1 MQCSTLLT
9 ALHCTKYILTSLH
22 CTKHAMGKPAGRQ
35 PLPKAERRS
44 ERIFV
49 YVTPAEYR
57 AVKTHRKRGQTI
69 SDFVRDAIIAALRPT
84 PEPSP
89 PPAGGGSHV
98 ADPPHTAHGGGP
110 AHGGPRSMGPS
121 SQHRASPQPQ
131 HGAPGAH
138 QAQGG
143 SHVADPPHTAHG
155 GGPAHGGPRS
165 MGPSS
170 QHRASPQPQHG
181 APGAHQAQGSPHIAD
196 PPPSPHTAPSQQQP
210 APAVTAEEVKRRL
223 TQAGVEGW
231 KAFTAADK
239 DPQRVADILGRSGGL
254 SPGAIFNRI
263 VRPGA

>member
-1 MQCSTLLT
+1 
-9 ALHCTKYILTSLH
+9 
-22 CTKHAMGKPAGRQ
+22 MGKTFGRP
-35 PLPKAERRS
+35 PLPKAEKRS
-44 ERIFV
+44 ERILT

-57 AVKTHRKRGQTI
+57 AIKAHRKRGQTI
-69 SDFVRDAIIAALRPT
+69 SDFTRETLLAACQAG

-89 PPAGGGSHV
+89 PPAGGGSHI
-98 ADPPHTAHGGGP
+98 
-110 AHGGPRSMGPS
+110 
-121 SQHRASPQPQ
+121 
-131 HGAPGAH
+131 
-138 QAQGG
+138 
-143 SHVADPPHTAHG
+143 ADPPHTAHG

-181 APGAHQAQGSPHIAD
+181 APGAHQAQGSPHVADPPHGGPRSMGPSSQHRASPQPQHGAPGVHQTQGSPHVAD
-196 PPPSPHTAPSQQQP
+196 PPPPPHTAPSQQQP

-231 KAFTAADK
+231 QAFTAADK
-239 DPQRVADILGRSGGL
+239 DPQRVADILDRAGGL

>member
-1 MQCSTLLT
+1 
-9 ALHCTKYILTSLH
+9 
-22 CTKHAMGKPAGRQ
+22 MGKPAGRQ

-89 PPAGGGSHV
+89 PPADGGHHI

-110 AHGGPRSMGPS
+110 AHGGARIMGPS
-121 SQHRASPQPQ
+121 TPHHATPQQQ
-131 HGAPGAH
+131 HGAPG
-138 QAQGG
+138 
-143 SHVADPPHTAHG
+143 PH
-155 GGPAHGGPRS
+155 S
-165 MGPSS
+165 
-170 QHRASPQPQHG
+170 
-181 APGAHQAQGSPHIAD
+181 AQGSPYIAD
-196 PPPSPHTAPSQQQP
+196 PPPADLDGP

-231 KAFTAADK
+231 QAFTAADK
-239 DPQRVADILGRSGGL
+239 DPQRVADILDRAGGL
-254 SPGAIFNRI
+254 SPSAIFNRI